1 MEIPDFYTDLIELA
15 SPWSVKS
22 VAANEGSES
31 VDVYLECA
39 EAAHFACPHCN
50 RTCPVCDY
58 SPSKSWRHLDTCRKM
73 TFLHARLPIVDCPE
87 HGEQHLRIP
96 WADADSPVTATFEK
110 WIGGLAGSFG
120 DAKKAAHF
128 AGVDYVLVRRLLR
141 RAAEE
146 VGKAKGRP
154 AGGHGAVSRT
164 RPELQPGQISLFA
177 QNMSFVNQGIQVYND
192 MELEKSIDLFQK
204 HRSLYPKGYDI
215 SSRLKAAEFL
225 FHGMSEAPAEPGERP
240 GYLCRLWD
248 SFEDYVRSE
257 GTDENVL
264 AAKAKTAYF
273 ARVLQE
279 VERAGLAES
288 TVLPEDIPL
297 GYILLQAGRYDE
309 AIRSLQ
315 DRIPKMPENTALY
328 GYLGDA
334 YRLRGD
340 YEVARRCYREACFID
355 PAAIDWR
362 HIEDAELKELKQDIL
377 FEYDFDL
384 ELALEWL
391 PSHARLDGLFERK
404 PVRINDGLKET
415 VDDYLAMEKAWSKD
429 KSPRLAAKLFLRGMV
444 LCENREN
451 LKFVKKIDLIQVR
464 RTMKQANADLFEEF
478 LEKVVEGRTD
488 RT

>member
-1 MEIPDFYTDLIELA
+1 
-15 SPWSVKS
+15 
-22 VAANEGSES
+22 N
-31 VDVYLECA
+31 
-39 EAAHFACPHCN
+39 
-50 RTCPVCDY
+50 
-58 SPSKSWRHLDTCRKM
+58 SWRHLDTCRKT
-73 TFLHARLPIVDCPE
+73 TFLHARLPIVNCPE
-87 HGEQHLRIP
+87 HGEQHPRIP
-96 WADADSPVTATFEK
+96 WADTDSPFTTAFEK
-110 WIGGLAGSFG
+110 WIGGLAESFG

-128 AGVDYVLVRRLLR
+128 AGVEYVLVRRLLR

-146 VGKAKGRP
+146 VLKAKGRP
-154 AGGHGAVSRT
+154 AGGHEAISRT
-164 RPELQPGQISLFA
+164 RTELPGQISLFT
-177 QNMSFVNQGIQVYND
+177 QNMSFVNQGIQAFNNL
-192 MELEKSIDLFQK
+192 ELEEAVDLFRK
-204 HRSLYPKGYDI
+204 HRSHYPKGYDI

-225 FHGMSEAPAEPGERP
+225 IQGMREAPAEQRERQ

-257 GTDENVL
+257 GTDGDLL
-264 AAKAKTAYF
+264 AARAKGAYF

-288 TVLPEDIPL
+288 TMLPEDIPL

-315 DRIPKMPENTALY
+315 DRIPKMPHAAALY
-328 GYLGDA
+328 GWLGEA

-340 YEVARRCYREACFID
+340 HEVARRCYREACLID

-377 FEYDFDL
+377 FEYDFDP
-384 ELALEWL
+384 ELAIEWL

-404 PVRINDGLKET
+404 PVRLNDGLKEM
-415 VDDYLAMEKAWSKD
+415 VDEYLAMEKAWSKD

-444 LCENREN
+444 LCENRQN

-478 LEKVVEGRTD
+478 LEKIVEGRTD

>member
-1 MEIPDFYTDLIELA
+1 MGNSIRAFHGRIRILP
-15 SPWSVKS
+15 SPPRSK
-22 VAANEGSES
+22 NGS
-31 VDVYLECA
+31 
-39 EAAHFACPHCN
+39 
-50 RTCPVCDY
+50 
-58 SPSKSWRHLDTCRKM
+58 
-73 TFLHARLPIVDCPE
+73 
-87 HGEQHLRIP
+87 
-96 WADADSPVTATFEK
+96 ADWPQ
-110 WIGGLAGSFG
+110 SFG
-120 DAKKAAHF
+120 DPKKAAHF
-128 AGVDYVLVRRLLR
+128 AGVEYVLVRRFLR

-154 AGGHGAVSRT
+154 AGGNEAIFRT
-164 RPELQPGQISLFA
+164 SPELQPGQISLFA
-177 QNMSFVNQGIQVYND
+177 QNMSFVNQGTRAYND
-192 MELEKSIDLFQK
+192 MELEKAVDLFQK
-204 HRSLYPKGYDI
+204 HRSLFPKGYDI

-225 FHGMSEAPAEPGERP
+225 IHGMSEAPAEPGERP

-264 AAKAKTAYF
+264 AAKAKAAYF

-288 TVLPEDIPL
+288 TMLPEDIPL

-315 DRIPKMPENTALY
+315 ARIPKMPENAALY

-340 YEVARRCYREACFID
+340 FEVARRCYREACFID

-377 FEYDFDL
+377 FECGFDA

-391 PSHARLDGLFERK
+391 PTHARIDGLFERK
-404 PVRINDGLKET
+404 PVRINDGLKEM

-444 LCENREN
+444 LCENRDN

-478 LEKVVEGRTD
+478 LEKIVEGRTD
-488 RT
+488 KT

>member
-1 MEIPDFYTDLIELA
+1 FYTNLIELA
-15 SPWSVKS
+15 WPWTVKS

-39 EAAHFACPHCN
+39 EAAQFACPHCDL
-50 RTCPVCDY
+50 TCPVCDY

-73 TFLHARLPIVDCPE
+73 TFLHARLPVLDCPE
-87 HGEQHLRIP
+87 HGKQQTRIP
-96 WADADSPVTATFEK
+96 WADADSPFTAAFEK
-110 WIGGLAGSFG
+110 WIGGLAEGFG

-128 AGVDYVLVRRLLR
+128 AGVEYVLVRRLLR

-146 VGKAKGRP
+146 VGEAKGRP
-154 AGGHGAVSRT
+154 AGGHEAISPTRT
-164 RPELQPGQISLFA
+164 ELQPGQISLFA
-177 QNMSFVNQGIQVYND
+177 QNMSFVNQGIHAFNNL
-192 MELEKSIDLFQK
+192 ELEEAVDLFRK
-204 HRSLYPKGYDI
+204 HRSRYPKGYDI

-225 FHGMSEAPAEPGERP
+225 IQGMREAPAEPGERP

-257 GTDENVL
+257 GTDGDLL
-264 AAKAKTAYF
+264 AARAKGAYF

-288 TVLPEDIPL
+288 TMLPEDIPL

-315 DRIPKMPENTALY
+315 DRIPKMPHAAALY
-328 GYLGDA
+328 GWLGEA

-340 YEVARRCYREACFID
+340 HEVARRCYREACLID

-377 FEYDFDL
+377 FEYDFDP
-384 ELALEWL
+384 ELAIEWL

-404 PVRINDGLKET
+404 PVRLNDGLKEM

-444 LCENREN
+444 LCENRDN

-478 LEKVVEGRTD
+478 LEKIVEGRTD